1 MKQNNINIKK
11 IQKIYTKA
19 AIKLVQ
25 HIAEEAVKDE
35 VDYAAKKIIANNIRR
50 EVYNR
55 DFGGSKNLRVS
66 DFNKPENLKSYI
78 STQQY
83 NENSQIHLTIR
94 NETPPSSIF
103 NSPIHSDYPGILGY
117 WIEVGSIPV
126 LWDNGNSQYVNKTF
140 KFTDKNGVEH
150 TIMKAFPPR
159 PWMEESRKEANNGK
173 LVNAFKEG
181 MKRNGLY

>member
-1 MKQNNINIKK
+1 MKHNKNFEKILREATLNVIKEN
-11 IQKIYTKA
+11 
-19 AIKLVQ
+19 AI
-25 HIAEEAVKDE
+25 EAIKDE

-55 DFGGSKNLRVS
+55 DFGGSRNLRVS

-78 STQQY
+78 STQQ
-83 NENSQIHLTIR
+83 NGENSQIRLTIR

-117 WIEVGSIPV
+117 WIEVGSVPV

-159 PWMEESRKEANNGK
+159 PWMEESRKEANSGK
-173 LVNAFKEG
+173 LANAFKAG
-181 MKRNGLY
+181 MKRKGLY